1 MLAEIPP
8 DRRSKYTLEGYGDE
22 VSVWWEPPSSSTRR
36 DLNHVP
42 RSTFSSRSST
52 PHSQHSHDFE
62 PCFGGQAHGQGGPV
76 YSCGCYRRKV
86 QVEATDAPEQHQGL
100 GIQQKVDNSKE
111 NMLPVKR
118 KRSESSLESDPL
130 VTTPCFGRNLINVQR
145 AKSAPALEVPK
156 PRKLA
161 KIFELNGSLATH
173 DTLIMNVVKH
183 LEAAVDR
190 QTEVLSKIYGVL
202 ESSAK

>member
-1 MLAEIPP
+1 
-8 DRRSKYTLEGYGDE
+8 
-22 VSVWWEPPSSSTRR
+22 
-36 DLNHVP
+36 
-42 RSTFSSRSST
+42 
-52 PHSQHSHDFE
+52 
-62 PCFGGQAHGQGGPV
+62 
-76 YSCGCYRRKV
+76 
-86 QVEATDAPEQHQGL
+86 
-100 GIQQKVDNSKE
+100 
-111 NMLPVKR
+111 
-118 KRSESSLESDPL
+118 
-130 VTTPCFGRNLINVQR
+130 VQR